1 QVENR
6 DAAAIGA
13 DIELLVPRFCQSG
26 HLVSGQAVFF
36 GAMYN
41 LFGAGVEMEQPFPVP
56 DPDTSVRRYFHAAGI
71 LHAVACYA
79 DDAVGS
85 IEISDSDILNDD
97 PNASFGVYIHRLHM
111 VVDGT
116 MTLMQQRNGDAHR
129 VHSGSHFE
137 RQQAGFF
144 AGSEKRTVL
153 TFRKVVDG
161 KIDLL
166 GGAGA
171 AQNPQ
176 VAERLFIVI
185 ENGRSDFCS
194 YPHPAGRIVNHVGDP
209 VIRKGVLRSGTV
221 PERFELVTVVS
232 VKAIKGAEPH
242 KPHPILVNGGNV
254 I

>member
-1 QVENR
+1 VGPNPQGTVFTFRERENEIFRTGFPIGSVVSAQPDFLCMGVADINPSPQGTDPLTVPLIFVGSENGFAGERASVVGTQTIRESTGVQVENR

-41 LFGAGVEMEQPFPVP
+41 LFGAGIEMEQPFPVP

-71 LHAVACYA
+71 RHAVACYA

-97 PNASFGVYIHRLHM
+97 PNAIFGVYIHRLHM

-144 AGSEKRTVL
+144 AGS
-153 TFRKVVDG
+153 
-161 KIDLL
+161 
-166 GGAGA
+166 
-171 AQNPQ
+171 
-176 VAERLFIVI
+176 
-185 ENGRSDFCS
+185 
-194 YPHPAGRIVNHVGDP
+194 
-209 VIRKGVLRSGTV
+209 
-221 PERFELVTVVS
+221 
-232 VKAIKGAEPH
+232 
-242 KPHPILVNGGNV
+242 
-254 I
+254 